1 MGKETGFYVLRKD
14 YEITEFEAMKLI
26 RQLTA
31 DMIAA
36 ESKAN
41 WSFDSNRSNLSAFV
55 GNFNS
60 RVYHMASQQTPEGV
74 SVNLVCHEDGQYL
87 YTIVDL
93 CYEPEKSELLELY
106 VRVSRRVHSEAWESG
121 RLTMKR
127 TIIVDE
133 ELMPSK

>member
-1 MGKETGFYVLRKD
+1 MGRETGFYVLHKD
-14 YEITEFEAMKLI
+14 YQISEPEAMTLVRRLI
-26 RQLTA
+26 A
-31 DMIAA
+31 DMLAP
-36 ESKAN
+36 ETKAH
-41 WSFDSNRSNLSAFV
+41 WSFDANRSNLSAFV
-55 GNFNS
+55 GDFDS
-60 RVYHMASQQTPEGV
+60 RVYHMDSRQTPNGV
-74 SVNLVCHEDGQYL
+74 TVNLVCHEGGQYL
-87 YTIVDL
+87 YTVVDL

>member
-1 MGKETGFYVLRKD
+1 MGKDTGFYVLLKD
-14 YEITEFEAMKLI
+14 YQITEPEAMQLI
-26 RQLTA
+26 RRLTA
-31 DMIAA
+31 DMIADETTA
-36 ESKAN
+36 T
-41 WSFDSNRSNLSAFV
+41 WSFDANRSNLSAFV
-55 GNFNS
+55 GDFDS
-60 RVYHMASQQTPEGV
+60 RVYHMDSRQTPNGV
-74 SVNLVCHEDGQYL
+74 TVNLVCHEGGQYL
-87 YTIVDL
+87 YTVVDL